1 MSRPRRI
8 DGFDYI
14 GLHRYSVTFC
24 TAERSHTLA
33 DAAIASLVLTH
44 FRRTA
49 AARSF
54 SILTYCLM
62 PDHVHLLVEGTT
74 PAADFRRFMKCLK
87 QASGQAYSHQAGKRL
102 WQEGYYDRVLRPDDD
117 SRPAAR
123 YIVAN
128 PVRAGLAA
136 SPLEY
141 PYVGSDRWTLEELL
155 DSVCDDGSRSCGS

>member
-8 DGFDYI
+8 HGFDYI
-14 GLHRYSVTFC
+14 GPHRYSVTFC
-24 TAERSHTLA
+24 TTQRSHILV
-33 DAAIASLVLTH
+33 DGVVASLVLAH

-74 PAADFRRFMKCLK
+74 PAADLRRFMKCLK
-87 QASGQAYSHQAGKRL
+87 QASGQAYSHRTGSRL
-102 WQEGYYDRVLRPDDD
+102 WQEGYYDRVLRAGDDPR
-117 SRPAAR
+117 SAAR

-136 SPLEY
+136 TPLEY
-141 PYVGSDRWTLEELL
+141 PYVGSDVWTLKELL
-155 DSVCDDGSRSCGS
+155 ESVCDDASSSSGS